1 MPKAFKPKTTMINVT
16 ASTALCG
23 VLALSLSACG
33 APTSGDAPGEAAQMV
48 RGETTESP
56 ADFIARVEKTYAE
69 VGEASA
75 RTSWAKATNITYDTN
90 WLEAKM
96 AEEMTTLAVDFA
108 NQTKRYQDADMAPAV
123 RRKMD
128 MVRQGITLPAPST
141 QGAAGELAQ
150 ITTGLDAAYSQG
162 SISYG
167 GEAVPQNETEVLMRE
182 LSKPAALL
190 EVWTKWREVAKPMR
204 PEYARMVEIANEGA
218 RELGYDDLGQMW
230 RSGYDMDPDDFAEEV
245 DRLWAQV
252 TPLYENLQCHV
263 KYALNDQHGDEVVP
277 LDQPIPAHLL
287 GNMWAQSWG
296 ALYGDTV
303 KPVNPNAKA
312 VDVQAFLER
321 ADYTP
326 LKMVQQGEGFFT
338 SLGFDP
344 LPDTFYE
351 RSQITKPEGRDVVCH
366 ASAWNLD
373 AKDDIRIKMCTEVS
387 AEDFVTVH
395 HELGHNFYQRAY
407 KEQPTLFQSGANDG
421 FHEAI
426 GDMVALSI
434 TPEYLVQIGLM
445 EPGEVPAADGDV
457 DLLMQQA
464 LSKVAFVPFGLLVD
478 KWRWQVFDGT
488 LTPETYN
495 DGWWDL
501 REQYQGIRPP
511 TDRPADAFDPGSKY
525 HVPGN
530 TPYMRYFLAH
540 ILQFQFYEAACEQ
553 AGWDGPLHRCSFYGN
568 KDVGERFGAML
579 DAGQSQPWPQT
590 LALFTGSEE
599 MDAGAMLR
607 YFAPLQAYLE
617 EQNEGRQCGW

>member
-1 MPKAFKPKTTMINVT
+1 MARTPMTTNDRKASFLRRTSAMTI
-16 ASTALCG
+16 G
-23 VLALSLSACG
+23 LALLASAG
-33 APTSGDAPGEAAQMV
+33 ASGMQPAEGEDAN
-48 RGETTESP
+48 ESP
-56 ADFIARVEKTYAE
+56 AAFIDRVERTYAE

-75 RTSWAKATNITYDTN
+75 RTSWVKATYITYDTN

-96 AEEMTTLAVDFA
+96 AEELTELAVGFA
-108 NQTKRYQDADMAPAV
+108 NETKRYQDAEMAPDI

-141 QGAAGELAQ
+141 EGAAGELAQ
-150 ITTGLDAAYSQG
+150 ITTGLDSTYSQG
-162 SISYG
+162 SIEFQG
-167 GEAVPQNETEVLMRE
+167 RTVPQNETEILMRDLE
-182 LSKPAALL
+182 DPDQLL
-190 EVWTKWREVAKPMR
+190 EVWTKWRDVAKPMR
-204 PEYARMVEIANEGA
+204 ADYARMVEIANEGA

-245 DRLWAQV
+245 DRLWDQAK
-252 TPLYENLQCHV
+252 PLYENLQCHA
-263 KYALNDQHGDEVVP
+263 KYALNDKYGDEVVP
-277 LDQPIPAHLL
+277 LDQPMPAHLL
-287 GNMWAQSWG
+287 GNMWAQGWA
-296 ALYGDTV
+296 ALYGDV
-303 KPVNPNAKA
+303 IAPVNAKA
-312 VDVQAFLER
+312 KPVDVQALLER

-326 LKMVQQGEGFFT
+326 LKMVEQGEGFFT

-344 LPDTFYE
+344 LPETFYE

-373 AKDDIRIKMCTEVS
+373 SQDDIRIKMCTEVS
-387 AEDFVTVH
+387 SEDFTTVH

-407 KEQPTLFQSGANDG
+407 KDQPNLFQGGANDG

-434 TPEYLVQIGLM
+434 TPEYLVQIGVM
-445 EPGEVPAADGDV
+445 EEDEVPGTDGDI

-495 DGWWDL
+495 QGWWDL
-501 REQYQGIRPP
+501 REEYQGIRPP
-511 TDRPADAFDPGSKY
+511 SERPADAFDPGSKY

-553 AGWDGPLHRCSFYGN
+553 SGWDGPLHRCSFYGN
-568 KDVGERFGAML
+568 EEVGQRFGAML
-579 DAGQSQPWPQT
+579 EAGQSQPWPET
-590 LALFTGSEE
+590 LALFTGERE